1 MVKIVL
7 RCRKMKRLVIVE
19 EIERVVKE
27 LVLKKFFFIQIVLCW
42 NVFIILGINYL
53 FFVEIVLMFR
63 IKRKIFL
70 FILLM
75 QYNFDKI

>member
-27 LVLKKFFFIQIVLCW
+27 LVLKKFFFI
-42 NVFIILGINYL
+42 
-53 FFVEIVLMFR
+53 
-63 IKRKIFL
+63 
-70 FILLM
+70 
-75 QYNFDKI
+75 